1 MYERTKA
8 AKVKFFLLFGAPALA
23 VFIAVVLIP
32 FFYGLYLTFTNW
44 DGVSAAQEFVFF
56 DNFVKAF
63 TDVGFWNSLWLTV
76 KYVLFSVLLI
86 NLVAFLLAYLL
97 TSGIKGQNFFRSAF
111 FTPNLIGGI
120 ILGFIWNFVFQR
132 AFVSIGKTLGW
143 SLFAES
149 WLSDP
154 AKAFWAMVIVTVWQ
168 YSGYMMI
175 IYVAGFMSVP
185 KDLIEAASI
194 DGCTGFQTTRHVV
207 MPLMAGSFVICLFL
221 SLQRCFMVYDVN
233 LSLTDG
239 GPYGAT
245 RMAAMHVYQKAFIS
259 REYGMGQAE
268 ALLLFAGVLIIV
280 LAQIYLGKRR
290 EVDA

>member
-8 AKVKFFLLFGAPALA
+8 GKVKFFLLFGAPALA

-44 DGVSAAQEFVFF
+44 DGVSATHDFVFF
-56 DNFVKAF
+56 NNFVKAF
-63 TDVGFWNSLWLTV
+63 TDAAFWNSLWLTV
-76 KYVLFSVLLI
+76 KYVLLSVLLI
-86 NLVAFLLAYLL
+86 NLVAFVLAYLL

-132 AFVSIGKTLGW
+132 AFVSIGKTVGW
-143 SLFAES
+143 SLFSES

-185 KDLIEAASI
+185 KDLLEAASI

-207 MPLMAGSFVICLFL
+207 MPLMTGSFVICLFL

-233 LSLTDG
+233 LSLTNG

-245 RMAAMHVYQKAFIS
+245 RMAAMHVYQKAFVS
-259 REYGMGQAE
+259 REYGTGQAE
-268 ALLLFAGVLIIV
+268 ALLLFVVVLIIV
-280 LAQIYLGKRR
+280 LAQIYLGKRK